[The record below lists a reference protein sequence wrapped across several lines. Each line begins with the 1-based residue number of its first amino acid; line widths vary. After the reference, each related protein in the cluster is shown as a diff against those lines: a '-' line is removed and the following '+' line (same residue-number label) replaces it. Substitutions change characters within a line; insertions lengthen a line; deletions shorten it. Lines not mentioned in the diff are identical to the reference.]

1 MEECTSWSRSPVQ
14 PSSTASL
21 WSLGVPSERV
31 CQAEQTSRSL
41 RLIGRKPSNSLSI
54 SCSFSLPGGTR
65 KSFPASAVPC
75 GVAIVIGPLVIA
87 KPCSTSCFVASS
99 GAPRTIPRMTRL
111 MSASCAASSCPVE
124 SGASVTATHLRFDGL
139 VAIPAILGRT
149 VVDVK
154 KLWQLI
160 RSRAESGQVRCS
172 PARSAP
178 VGYNGPDSP
187 GIARRTI
194 EGDAMAGYET
204 LLVDRPRTGIT
215 VATLN
220 RPDRLHALS
229 FQAFKDLFQLSQEIA
244 ADDATRVLVLTGAGR
259 GFCAGLDLE
268 DASTL
273 PDMTASQFLREQES
287 WAEAITS
294 FQRLAKPV
302 IAAVN
307 GTAAGAGFSLA
318 LAADIRIAAPAARF
332 NAAFIKVGLTGGD
345 CGSSW
350 MLPRVVGLGHAYE
363 ILLTGRFVDSGEA
376 ARIGLV
382 NQMVPAEELLNEALR
397 VAEMITEN
405 SPLGVALTKRVVQV
419 NVDAPS
425 LEAAVELENRNQ
437 TLAAGTHDMSEALRA
452 FREKR
457 PPVYTG
463 R

>member
-1 MEECTSWSRSPVQ
+1 
-14 PSSTASL
+14 
-21 WSLGVPSERV
+21 
-31 CQAEQTSRSL
+31 
-41 RLIGRKPSNSLSI
+41 
-54 SCSFSLPGGTR
+54 
-65 KSFPASAVPC
+65 
-75 GVAIVIGPLVIA
+75 
-87 KPCSTSCFVASS
+87 
-99 GAPRTIPRMTRL
+99 
-111 MSASCAASSCPVE
+111 
-124 SGASVTATHLRFDGL
+124 
-139 VAIPAILGRT
+139 
-149 VVDVK
+149 
-154 KLWQLI
+154 
-160 RSRAESGQVRCS
+160 
-172 PARSAP
+172 
-178 VGYNGPDSP
+178 
-187 GIARRTI
+187 
-194 EGDAMAGYET
+194 
-204 LLVDRPRTGIT
+204 
-215 VATLN
+215 
-220 RPDRLHALS
+220 
-229 FQAFKDLFQLSQEIA
+229 
-244 ADDATRVLVLTGAGR
+244 
-259 GFCAGLDLE
+259 
-268 DASTL
+268 
-273 PDMTASQFLREQES
+273 MTAAQLLREQES

-307 GTAAGAGFSLA
+307 GAAAGAGFSLA

-382 NQMVPAEELLNEALR
+382 NRVVPAEELLDEALR

-405 SPLGVALTKRVVQV
+405 SPLGVALTKRVIQV

>member
-1 MEECTSWSRSPVQ
+1 M
-14 PSSTASL
+14 AS
-21 WSLGVPSERV
+21 
-31 CQAEQTSRSL
+31 
-41 RLIGRKPSNSLSI
+41 
-54 SCSFSLPGGTR
+54 
-65 KSFPASAVPC
+65 
-75 GVAIVIGPLVIA
+75 
-87 KPCSTSCFVASS
+87 
-99 GAPRTIPRMTRL
+99 
-111 MSASCAASSCPVE
+111 
-124 SGASVTATHLRFDGL
+124 
-139 VAIPAILGRT
+139 
-149 VVDVK
+149 
-154 KLWQLI
+154 
-160 RSRAESGQVRCS
+160 
-172 PARSAP
+172 
-178 VGYNGPDSP
+178 
-187 GIARRTI
+187 
-194 EGDAMAGYET
+194 YET
-204 LLVDRPRTGIT
+204 LLVDRPRAGIT

-220 RPDRLHALS
+220 RPDRLNALS

-244 ADDATRVLVLTGAGR
+244 ADESTRVLVLTGAGR
-259 GFCAGLDLE
+259 GFCAGLDLA
-268 DASTL
+268 DASAL
-273 PDMTASQFLREQES
+273 PDMTAAQLLREQES

-307 GTAAGAGFSLA
+307 GAAAGAGFSLA

-363 ILLTGRFVDSGEA
+363 ILLTGRFVDSDEA

-382 NQMVPAEELLNEALR
+382 NRVVPAEELLNEAFR
-397 VAEMITEN
+397 VAEMIAEN